1 MQVLP
6 KNFAMLFRTAF
17 LLNTVRQLFLERH
30 WIDET
35 EVFLQFFG
43 LGFHGFRDIC
53 TSLWCAE
60 AHLGDFRTSMVERLA
75 KKIKDF

>member
-43 LGFHGFRDIC
+43 LGFHGFRDIMHITVVC
-53 TSLWCAE
+53 RGA
-60 AHLGDFRTSMVERLA
+60 FRRLPNIYGGTFS
-75 KKIKDF
+75 KKD